1 MKNPNSR
8 SRSRH
13 ALTKLPYLLSAISYL
28 LLVAC
33 GDALAWDDEDD
44 SFGKASSTRRS
55 SLIDYGYGHQNKS
68 ANPQRQTSV
77 IDFGG
82 PKRAEQE
89 MNSLDFRPKTAPRID
104 SIQQSIDRQNRE
116 LEEFS
121 AQSKRQW
128 EDQEARREE
137 SRKEQAKQQAIYDEM
152 NRRECEMAEFVGGV
166 YKAKFGA
173 VTGRDSAVT
182 TEGFIFRSG
191 DVFVTPRGIYSKDRD
206 VYAGPDGITTQ
217 TGDLFFGTRGT
228 TLQAGGAFFSGG
240 QSGYVVGPNCANKPA
255 WRSR

>member
-8 SRSRH
+8 SRSRDTF
-13 ALTKLPYLLSAISYL
+13 TKSSYFLSAISYL
-28 LLVAC
+28 LLVAA
-33 GDALAWDDEDD
+33 GDAFAWDDEDD
-44 SFGKASSTRRS
+44 SFGKANSSRRS
-55 SLIDYGYGHQNKS
+55 SVIDYGYGQQKNNS
-68 ANPQRQTSV
+68 AYQRQNSV

-82 PKRAEQE
+82 PKRADQE
-89 MNSLDFRPKTAPRID
+89 MNSMDFRPKPAPRVD

-128 EDQEARREE
+128 EEQEARREE

-152 NRRECEMAEFVGGV
+152 NQRECEMAEFVGGV

-206 VYAGPDGITTQ
+206 VYAGPDGITVQ
-217 TGDLFFGTRGT
+217 SGDLFFGTRGT